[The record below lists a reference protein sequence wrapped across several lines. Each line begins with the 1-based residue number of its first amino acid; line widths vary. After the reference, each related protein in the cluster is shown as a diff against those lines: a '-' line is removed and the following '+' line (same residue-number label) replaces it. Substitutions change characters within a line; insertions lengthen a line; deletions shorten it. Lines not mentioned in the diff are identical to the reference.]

1 MRIMTGL
8 NSLSAISLA
17 LGCAALTS
25 LSVGCASGSKKGFE
39 GLRPSLEDTEKVE
52 IKEPVLLRLKAE
64 MGRVEKVAY
73 THRSQAKAFEEQE
86 LRHEKEEGLDFISQ
100 ADTVKVGEPDS
111 KSVSVFTQVLK
122 IVKKDG
128 VGDLHDFAMP
138 EVDEKLEITADSLGK
153 ILKSGDYPPNSV
165 FFVSPISLP
174 EKPVSIGDTW
184 TMDASWLS
192 LEEMVPYQLQMVSI
206 LKGYWKCGDDTCAE
220 IEISGDVGFQGPLKT
235 AMDFKS
241 TWRGR
246 IYFAL
251 KAGTVVW
258 SRTDSAERLL
268 AERVRREVKSCLEAV
283 LIEPAAFALKGMKGA
298 RCENMGKTEL

>member
-1 MRIMTGL
+1 MRL
-8 NSLSAISLA
+8 KFFLSLPCSTVFSLA
-17 LGCAALTS
+17 LVTGVSFGCAHTA
-25 LSVGCASGSKKGFE
+25 KKSFE
-39 GLRPSLEDTEKVE
+39 EIRPNLESAEKIE
-52 IKEPVLLRLKAE
+52 LKEPVLLRLKAE
-64 MGRVEKVAY
+64 LGRLEKVAY
-73 THRSQAKAFEEQE
+73 THRSLAKAYEETE

-100 ADTVKVGEPDS
+100 AETLKVGEPDS
-111 KSVSVFTQVLK
+111 KAISVFTQSLK
-122 IVKKDG
+122 VVKKDG

-138 EVDEKLEITADSLGK
+138 EVDEKLEVTADSTGK

-165 FFVSPISLP
+165 FYVSPISLP
-174 EKPVSIGDTW
+174 EKPVSVGDTW

-206 LKGYWKCGDDTCAE
+206 LKGFWKCGDDTCAE

-268 AERVRREVKSCLEAV
+268 ADRVRRDVQSCLEAT
-283 LIEPAAFALKGMKGA
+283 LIEPAAVALKGFKGP
-298 RCENMGKTEL
+298 RCEKMGKTEL